1 MPRSEITRADGSL
14 MSRKEIKEKFALPSE
29 PTHIVDVVPDRPV
42 RATVSRAA
50 GSAPENGNITNHFGE
65 GGGQQWRIQ
74 EDVNADPEQ
83 YSDWFKNPRP
93 LEKK

>member
-1 MPRSEITRADGSL
+1 
-14 MSRKEIKEKFALPSE
+14 MSAKEIQEKFALPSE

-50 GSAPENGNITNHFGE
+50 GRAPENGNIPNHFGE

-74 EDVNADPEQ
+74 EDVKGDTRK
-83 YSDWFKNPRP
+83 YKKWFQNIRP
-93 LEKK
+93 LEK